1 MDVKK
6 LQDELSQFSKDR
18 DWEQFHTPKNLVS
31 ALSVE
36 SSELQEIFQWL
47 TAEQSLNLNQKQLE
61 ATEEEIAD
69 VAIYLLRLCDILGI
83 NLEDAINRKIV
94 KNNEKY
100 PVNLSKGIAKKYNEL

>member
-94 KNNEKY
+94 RNNEKY

>member
-6 LQDELSQFSKDR
+6 IQAELSQFSKDR

-83 NLEDAINRKIV
+83 NLDDAIKKKIAR
-94 KNNEKY
+94 NNEKY